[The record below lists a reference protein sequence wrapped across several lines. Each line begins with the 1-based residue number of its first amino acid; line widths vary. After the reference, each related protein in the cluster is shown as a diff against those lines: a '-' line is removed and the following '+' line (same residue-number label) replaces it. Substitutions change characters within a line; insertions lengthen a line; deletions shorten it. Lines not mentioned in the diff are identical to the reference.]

1 MSIALPSLSS
11 NSEFGSWSGNALIP
25 LPLPLSDDDDASDA
39 LSDALSEDFAVLI
52 SNDGSTERMGTG
64 GVSLVLVES
73 VSAESAAALIRGLMK
88 SGLVILLLVIVLVL
102 Y

>member
-11 NSEFGSWSGNALIP
+11 NSEFGSWSGNALI
-25 LPLPLSDDDDASDA
+25 PLPLSDDDDASDA

-88 SGLVILLLVIVLVL
+88 SGLVILLLVTVLVL